1 MLDTQAAVF
10 PHLFQ
15 RYRTDG
21 VEHTIYIGD
30 SLTERTDFSSLY
42 HKELKLWQLR
52 VVAEMAQAS
61 VKLQSELTVPL
72 HVAHLILAQADPI
85 ALRFSQE
92 EKKFNVDG
100 AYNTRYEII
109 KKRIDKAHVKGSD
122 ERVTQPAKLSIFYS
136 QTSEEQEYRHFIT
149 YLQQQ
154 KVLAPGIERIDVE
167 DLQGVHGLKAL
178 RVAVN
183 LES

>member
-136 QTSEEQEYRHFIT
+136 QLPKSKNIVILSPICSNKRSWRQ
-149 YLQQQ
+149 
-154 KVLAPGIERIDVE
+154 GSSGSMSRIFKECTDS
-167 DLQGVHGLKAL
+167 KP
-178 RVAVN
+178 
-183 LES
+183 